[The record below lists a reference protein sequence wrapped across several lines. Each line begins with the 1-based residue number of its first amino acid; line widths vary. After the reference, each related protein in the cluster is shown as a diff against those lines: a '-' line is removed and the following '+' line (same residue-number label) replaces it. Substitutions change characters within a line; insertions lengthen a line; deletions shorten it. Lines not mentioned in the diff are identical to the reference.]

1 MHRKLLPSDDLGFA
15 LISALVMAIIIGGL
29 LISVQML
36 VRNIAVQSSD
46 VSDEAELRASLT
58 AGLNRMIYAFATA
71 DDPLRAALVPDG
83 RAVFWQFQH
92 RGLTLRAQAESGKWD
107 LNSGDRDQIAS
118 LLRRLADD
126 PGLQS
131 RAMGIIDNARSR
143 RVRLESVATVLTPLE
158 RMTERRK
165 LFEDHFTVATDQI
178 GIDPLAAS
186 PETLDA
192 ITELSESMRQ
202 ELLRARSAGR
212 GYPDD
217 ISSSVTRLFVG
228 EKPVYTF
235 RAETAEGFRRAGAME
250 AVVGFSEQGS
260 ISIFSWARTG
270 MSSEP
275 ANDIPQHGRPTSA
288 ALSPP

>member
-107 LNSGDRDQIAS
+107 LN
-118 LLRRLADD
+118 
-126 PGLQS
+126 
-131 RAMGIIDNARSR
+131 
-143 RVRLESVATVLTPLE
+143 
-158 RMTERRK
+158 
-165 LFEDHFTVATDQI
+165 
-178 GIDPLAAS
+178 
-186 PETLDA
+186 
-192 ITELSESMRQ
+192 
-202 ELLRARSAGR
+202 
-212 GYPDD
+212 
-217 ISSSVTRLFVG
+217 
-228 EKPVYTF
+228 
-235 RAETAEGFRRAGAME
+235 
-250 AVVGFSEQGS
+250 
-260 ISIFSWARTG
+260 
-270 MSSEP
+270 
-275 ANDIPQHGRPTSA
+275 
-288 ALSPP
+288 